1 MIEVVLMSWIDV
13 DAAKLRQAASGLQQ
27 AEGEV
32 EALATYAKEADP
44 DWWTWGI
51 AGIVMAP
58 IYFNVADIF
67 HTSIAEA
74 GEAVSGLAGRLE
86 DCADEHEGNDEAIAQ
101 ELEKIGQEL
110 EGEGT

>member
-1 MIEVVLMSWIDV
+1 MIEVEPMSWIDV
-13 DAAKLRQAASGLQQ
+13 DAEKLKLAASGLEQ

-44 DWWTWGI
+44 DWWTWGV

-58 IYFNVADIF
+58 VYFGVAEIF
-67 HTSIAEA
+67 HSSIRDAR
-74 GEAVSGLAGRLE
+74 EAVAGLAGRLD
-86 DCADEHEGNDEAIAQ
+86 DCATEHEGNDEAIAL

-110 EGEGT
+110 EGENA